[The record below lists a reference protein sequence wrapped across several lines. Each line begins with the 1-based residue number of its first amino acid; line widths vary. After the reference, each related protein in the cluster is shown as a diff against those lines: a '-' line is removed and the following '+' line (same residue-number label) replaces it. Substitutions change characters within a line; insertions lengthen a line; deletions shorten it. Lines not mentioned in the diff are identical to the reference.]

1 MAFATMREY
10 EMETTFDIPLRTFL
24 RVVYGDD
31 GQCIRQYHASCGNCA
46 DATVPAW
53 DVSEDRTTTLQG
65 VLGSRTIAFSKPMEL
80 PSVIERL
87 LGPSAG
93 KRGDTTARPS
103 RASLSFTEKQTL
115 EVEPVN
121 GNVLVR
127 SAASLDSR
135 WVGSERA
142 EKFNAVVEIA
152 YASAADPTAYGHAE
166 RTAMAARI
174 TVNAAGAWALQ
185 PVVERVMEHRAVS
198 AFREWVVWIDEYVSE
213 RAARTG
219 ETRLPPLAVLGLG
232 EEDVLENVRDRD
244 AEDANTGESDD
255 ERQRK
260 LHALRRDASVTKKT
274 RKKYPATP
282 GTSRRASL
290 SVEDTELVETPPRD
304 ESLPSSSEKKR
315 TNDAAS
321 VSGAN
326 ALNVSDE
333 EEETSDDDDVFDDA
347 ASSRSGASF
356 QSARSARSSRS
367 SRSNR
372 STDAGRAE
380 SIANNAMDDETAV
393 TAVDPSSREDD
404 EDDDDGD
411 DGFVASPRTP
421 RSAANGGSKTP
432 SGVSSGPEGV
442 VSSASRA
449 RLDDARRDGW
459 FIQTVMNDLT
469 ALKTGAGETGKVL
482 CALEERVRA
491 LAAEQARMKSELRRG
506 GSFGGFGLD
515 HRGDT
520 DSLRSGGFGG
530 WARWTAALALAA
542 GAGYALAAAAR
553 ERR

>member
-1 MAFATMREY
+1 MREY
-10 EMETTFDIPLRTFL
+10 EMETTFDVPLRTFL
-24 RVVYGDD
+24 RLVYGDD
-31 GQCIRQYHASCGNCA
+31 GLCLRQYHASCGKCE

-53 DVSEDRTTTLQG
+53 DVSEDRSTTLQG

-255 ERQRK
+255 ERQRG
-260 LHALRRDASVTKKT
+260 LHSLRRDASVTNKT

-290 SVEDTELVETPPRD
+290 AVEDTELVETPPRD

-315 TNDAAS
+315 TNDDAS

-326 ALNVSDE
+326 ALNVSDEEEE

-449 RLDDARRDGW
+449 RLDDARRVGW

>member
-1 MAFATMREY
+1 MREY
-10 EMETTFDIPLRTFL
+10 EMETTFDVPLRTFL
-24 RVVYGDD
+24 RLVYGDD
-31 GQCIRQYHASCGNCA
+31 GLCLRQYHASCGKCE

-53 DVSEDRTTTLQG
+53 DVSEDRSTTLQG

-255 ERQRK
+255 ERQRG
-260 LHALRRDASVTKKT
+260 LHSLRRDASVTNKT

-290 SVEDTELVETPPRD
+290 AVEDTELVETPPRD

-326 ALNVSDE
+326 ALNVSDEEEE

>member
-1 MAFATMREY
+1 MREY
-10 EMETTFDIPLRTFL
+10 EMETTFDVPLRTFL
-24 RVVYGDD
+24 RLVYGDD
-31 GQCIRQYHASCGNCA
+31 GLCLRQYHASCGKCE

-53 DVSEDRTTTLQG
+53 DVSEDRSTTLQG

-255 ERQRK
+255 ERQRG

-326 ALNVSDE
+326 ALNVSDEEEE

>member
-1 MAFATMREY
+1 MREY
-10 EMETTFDIPLRTFL
+10 EMETTFDVPLRTFL
-24 RVVYGDD
+24 RLVYGDD
-31 GQCIRQYHASCGNCA
+31 GLCLRQYHASCGKCE

-53 DVSEDRTTTLQG
+53 DVSEDRSTTLQG

-255 ERQRK
+255 ERQRR

-333 EEETSDDDDVFDDA
+333 EEEEEEEETSDDDDVFDDA

-367 SRSNR
+367 SRSHR

-421 RSAANGGSKTP
+421 RSAAKGLSKTP

-520 DSLRSGGFGG
+520 DSLRNGGFGG

>member
-1 MAFATMREY
+1 MREY
-10 EMETTFDIPLRTFL
+10 EMETTFDVPLRTFL
-24 RVVYGDD
+24 RLVYGDD
-31 GQCIRQYHASCGNCA
+31 GLCLRQYHASCGKCE

-53 DVSEDRTTTLQG
+53 DVSEDRSTTLQG

-152 YASAADPTAYGHAE
+152 YASAADPTAYSHAE

-255 ERQRK
+255 ERQRG
-260 LHALRRDASVTKKT
+260 LHSLRRDASVTNKT

-282 GTSRRASL
+282 GTSR
-290 SVEDTELVETPPRD
+290 PR
-304 ESLPSSSEKKR
+304 
-315 TNDAAS
+315 
-321 VSGAN
+321 VS
-326 ALNVSDE
+326 
-333 EEETSDDDDVFDDA
+333 F
-347 ASSRSGASF
+347 R
-356 QSARSARSSRS
+356 
-367 SRSNR
+367 
-372 STDAGRAE
+372 GRH
-380 SIANNAMDDETAV
+380 
-393 TAVDPSSREDD
+393 
-404 EDDDDGD
+404 G
-411 DGFVASPRTP
+411 
-421 RSAANGGSKTP
+421 
-432 SGVSSGPEGV
+432 
-442 VSSASRA
+442 
-449 RLDDARRDGW
+449 ARRD
-459 FIQTVMNDLT
+459 
-469 ALKTGAGETGKVL
+469 
-482 CALEERVRA
+482 
-491 LAAEQARMKSELRRG
+491 
-506 GSFGGFGLD
+506 
-515 HRGDT
+515 
-520 DSLRSGGFGG
+520 
-530 WARWTAALALAA
+530 
-542 GAGYALAAAAR
+542 AAAR
-553 ERR
+553 RVFALLFGEEAHERRCVRLRRKRFKRFRRRRRRRRRNFGRRRRLRRRGVVAERRVVPIGEVRGGRVGRAGRTGRPTLDEPSRLRITRWMTKPP

>member
-1 MAFATMREY
+1 MREY
-10 EMETTFDIPLRTFL
+10 EMETTFDVPLRTFL
-24 RVVYGDD
+24 RLVYGDD
-31 GQCIRQYHASCGNCA
+31 GLCLRQYHASCGKCE

-53 DVSEDRTTTLQG
+53 DVSEDRSTTLQG

-244 AEDANTGESDD
+244 AKDANTGESDD
-255 ERQRK
+255 ERQRG
-260 LHALRRDASVTKKT
+260 LHSLRRDASVTNKT

-333 EEETSDDDDVFDDA
+333 EEEEEEESDDDDDEPGLAALVGAPIDDDAEEEDFQAESDPESEDFDD
-347 ASSRSGASF
+347 
-356 QSARSARSSRS
+356 
-367 SRSNR
+367 
-372 STDAGRAE
+372 E
-380 SIANNAMDDETAV
+380 
-393 TAVDPSSREDD
+393 
-404 EDDDDGD
+404 EDDDDD
-411 DGFVASPRTP
+411 
-421 RSAANGGSKTP
+421 
-432 SGVSSGPEGV
+432 
-442 VSSASRA
+442 
-449 RLDDARRDGW
+449 
-459 FIQTVMNDLT
+459 
-469 ALKTGAGETGKVL
+469 
-482 CALEERVRA
+482 
-491 LAAEQARMKSELRRG
+491 
-506 GSFGGFGLD
+506 
-515 HRGDT
+515 
-520 DSLRSGGFGG
+520 
-530 WARWTAALALAA
+530 A
-542 GAGYALAAAAR
+542 GAAKKQR
-553 ERR
+553 TE

>member
-1 MAFATMREY
+1 M
-10 EMETTFDIPLRTFL
+10 
-24 RVVYGDD
+24 
-31 GQCIRQYHASCGNCA
+31 
-46 DATVPAW
+46 
-53 DVSEDRTTTLQG
+53 
-65 VLGSRTIAFSKPMEL
+65 
-80 PSVIERL
+80 
-87 LGPSAG
+87 
-93 KRGDTTARPS
+93 
-103 RASLSFTEKQTL
+103 

-255 ERQRK
+255 ERQRG
-260 LHALRRDASVTKKT
+260 LHALRRDASVTNKT

-326 ALNVSDE
+326 ALNVSDEEEE

>member
-1 MAFATMREY
+1 MREY
-10 EMETTFDIPLRTFL
+10 EMETTFDVPLRTFL
-24 RVVYGDD
+24 RLVYGDD
-31 GQCIRQYHASCGNCA
+31 GLCLRQYHASCGKCE

-53 DVSEDRTTTLQG
+53 DVSEDRSTTLQG

-255 ERQRK
+255 ERQRG
-260 LHALRRDASVTKKT
+260 LHSLRRDASVTNKT

-290 SVEDTELVETPPRD
+290 AVEDTELVETPPRD

-315 TNDAAS
+315 TNDDAS

-326 ALNVSDE
+326 ALNVSDEEEE

>member
-1 MAFATMREY
+1 
-10 EMETTFDIPLRTFL
+10 METTFDVPLRTFL
-24 RVVYGDD
+24 RLVYGDD
-31 GQCIRQYHASCGNCA
+31 GLCLRQYHASCGKCE

-53 DVSEDRTTTLQG
+53 DVSEDRSTTLHG
-65 VLGSRTIAFSKPMEL
+65 VLGSRTIAFSKPLEL

-93 KRGDTTARPS
+93 KRGDVTARSS

-166 RTAMAARI
+166 RTSMAARI

-198 AFREWVVWIDEYVSE
+198 SFREWVVWIDEYVSE

-255 ERQRK
+255 ERQRG
-260 LHALRRDASVTKKT
+260 LHSLRRDASVTNKT

-290 SVEDTELVETPPRD
+290 SVCGRCGGAHPGLPP
-304 ESLPSSSEKKR
+304 
-315 TNDAAS
+315 
-321 VSGAN
+321 GA
-326 ALNVSDE
+326 
-333 EEETSDDDDVFDDA
+333 
-347 ASSRSGASF
+347 
-356 QSARSARSSRS
+356 
-367 SRSNR
+367 
-372 STDAGRAE
+372 
-380 SIANNAMDDETAV
+380 M
-393 TAVDPSSREDD
+393 
-404 EDDDDGD
+404 
-411 DGFVASPRTP
+411 
-421 RSAANGGSKTP
+421 
-432 SGVSSGPEGV
+432 
-442 VSSASRA
+442 
-449 RLDDARRDGW
+449 
-459 FIQTVMNDLT
+459 
-469 ALKTGAGETGKVL
+469 
-482 CALEERVRA
+482 
-491 LAAEQARMKSELRRG
+491 
-506 GSFGGFGLD
+506 
-515 HRGDT
+515 
-520 DSLRSGGFGG
+520 
-530 WARWTAALALAA
+530 
-542 GAGYALAAAAR
+542 
-553 ERR
+553 

>member
-1 MAFATMREY
+1 MREY
-10 EMETTFDIPLRTFL
+10 EMETTFDVPLRTFL
-24 RVVYGDD
+24 RLVYGDD
-31 GQCIRQYHASCGNCA
+31 GLCLRQYHASCGKCE

-53 DVSEDRTTTLQG
+53 DVSEDRSTTLQG

-255 ERQRK
+255 ERQRG
-260 LHALRRDASVTKKT
+260 LHALRRDASVTNKT

-321 VSGAN
+321 VSGTN
-326 ALNVSDE
+326 ALNVSDEEEE

>member
-1 MAFATMREY
+1 MREY
-10 EMETTFDIPLRTFL
+10 EMETTFDVPLRTFL
-24 RVVYGDD
+24 RLVYGDD
-31 GQCIRQYHASCGNCA
+31 GLCLRQYHASCGKCE

-53 DVSEDRTTTLQG
+53 DVSEDRSTTLQG

-255 ERQRK
+255 ERQTR

-333 EEETSDDDDVFDDA
+333 EEEEEETSDDDDVFDDA

-367 SRSNR
+367 TRSTR